1 MSGEN
6 MLKSTLEKS
15 LNWVRRNP
23 ILIVLF
29 AVGALVRLWYGGVI
43 PPGLNQDEASVG
55 YDAYAILHYGIDRNG
70 VSLPVHLMAWG
81 SGQNALYAY
90 LSMPFIY
97 LFGLN
102 VWSVRAVSMLMGL
115 VGMAAMYGIGKELLG
130 NRKLALAAMFL
141 VAISPWHIMMSRWAL
156 ESNLFPTLALLAVYC
171 LLRGLEKPKWLYGF
185 TCMLALSMYAYGTAY
200 FFVPVFAAA
209 VAVFLLATKRIKPI
223 LLLVH
228 GALLALLSLPILLFL
243 YINRA
248 GKDDIVTPLFT
259 IPKLTV
265 PRVEQISSLFSGN
278 AAQGIADRAGK
289 LLELLAT
296 QTDGLPWNAI
306 PDYGYLYPIA
316 LPFIVIGL
324 AAAVP
329 KAFSGQSAAHA
340 VTLLWLATASLMA
353 LIMDI
358 NMNRI
363 NIILYPVMLLAV
375 VGLVWCGEHI
385 KHSFKVS
392 IVAFAI
398 LFGMFGWHYFAEY
411 PEEIGPHF
419 FESFGEAIRYA
430 ADASDGDGEI
440 YVTDKVNMPYI
451 YVLFYERTDPHAFV
465 DSVQYADP
473 EAPFRQVSGFGNY
486 TFGNAVPRAGTSAV
500 YVLRNDELPPLGTL
514 EGFDIRRFK
523 NYSVLTEATSRKL

>member
-1 MSGEN
+1 
-6 MLKSTLEKS
+6 MLKSTLEKYV
-15 LNWVRRNP
+15 NWARSNP
-23 ILIVLF
+23 ILILLF

-90 LSMPFIY
+90 FSMPFIY

-115 VGMAAMYGIGKELLG
+115 VGMAAMYGIGKRLFG

-141 VAISPWHIMMSRWAL
+141 AAISPWHIMMSRWAL
-156 ESNLFPTLALLAVYC
+156 ESNLFPTLALFAVYC

-185 TCMLALSMYAYGTAY
+185 TLLLALSMYAYGTAY

-209 VAVFLLATKRIKPI
+209 VAVYLLATKRIKPFPLI
-223 LLLVH
+223 VH

-248 GKDDIVTPLFT
+248 GKEDIVTPIFT

-278 AAQGIADRAGK
+278 AAQGIVERAGK
-289 LLELLAT
+289 LLELLVT

-306 PDYGYLYPIA
+306 PEYGYLYPIA
-316 LPFIVIGL
+316 IPFIVIGL
-324 AAAVP
+324 AVAAS
-329 KAFSGQSAAHA
+329 KAFSGKSAAHA
-340 VTLLWLATASLMA
+340 VTLLWLATAGLMA

-363 NIILYPVMLLAV
+363 NIILFPVMLLAAI
-375 VGLVWCGEHI
+375 GLVWCGQNI
-385 KHSFKVS
+385 RHSFKVS
-392 IVAFAI
+392 IAAFAI
-398 LFGMFGWHYFAEY
+398 FFGMFGWHYFAKY

-419 FESFGEAIRYA
+419 FESFGEAIQYA
-430 ADASDGDGEI
+430 ADVRHGEEAV

-451 YVLFYERTDPHAFV
+451 YVLFYERTDPRVFA
-465 DSVQYADP
+465 DSVVYANP
-473 EAPFRQVSGFGNY
+473 EAPFRQVSAFGNY
-486 TFGNAVPRAGTSAV
+486 TFGNAVPRLGASAV
-500 YVLRNDELPPLGTL
+500 YVLRNDELPPLGSL
-514 EGFDIRRFK
+514 DGFDIRRFK
-523 NYSVLTEATSRKL
+523 HFSVVTEASSKSL